1 MTITIPI
8 NMSDSDSDYCDVGA
22 DFNEME
28 ADESDNADTVPRARN
43 AGKKGRG
50 KDIDWIPIQTFQ
62 NVDEYNDSDISIK
75 LKKEFTLQRA
85 RDPDYADTET
95 YICKFARKV
104 GYIPCTL
111 KYKIEFLSSLK
122 FLTMIWRHI
131 LPIIM

>member
-1 MTITIPI
+1 
-8 NMSDSDSDYCDVGA
+8 MSDSDSDYCDVGA

-75 LKKEFTLQRA
+75 LKKEFTLQ
-85 RDPDYADTET
+85 
-95 YICKFARKV
+95 
-104 GYIPCTL
+104 
-111 KYKIEFLSSLK
+111 
-122 FLTMIWRHI
+122 
-131 LPIIM
+131 